1 MVTAGV
7 VATVVTTSA
16 TADCGGAA
24 ASGELGWALVLS
36 DTAAVLVGAVV
47 GAVASAVVRGAAVL
61 SWVAKRGAVCSAA
74 RGAACAV
81 TADVAAS
88 AR

>member
-16 TADCGGAA
+16 AADCGGAA

-36 DTAAVLVGAVV
+36 DAVVV
-47 GAVASAVVRGAAVL
+47 GAVAGAVVRGAAVF
-61 SWVAKRGAVCSAA
+61 SWVARRGAACSAA

>member
-1 MVTAGV
+1 MVTVGV
-7 VATVVTTSA
+7 VATAVTTSA

-36 DTAAVLVGAVV
+36 DTAAVV
-47 GAVASAVVRGAAVL
+47 GAVASAVVRGAAVF
-61 SWVAKRGAVCSAA
+61 SWVARRGAVCSAA